1 MRRVWIVASLLL
13 PPSLAG
19 AEEEFDDH
27 VQLGGFFG
35 PRIFSN
41 DALLGWNPDAPAHPD
56 LVNSIGLG
64 VRAARPFFFMW
75 FLPEAELM
83 VVPTETTT
91 EMDVKTNV
99 VWLEPRVQIRIDL
112 LPKRRVEPFLI
123 VGGGAP
129 IALSSA
135 RKTFN

>member
-1 MRRVWIVASLLL
+1 MAIPTVAT
-13 PPSLAG
+13 

-41 DALLGWNPDAPAHPD
+41 DALLGYNYEQPAHPD
-56 LVNSIGLG
+56 LQNSIGLG
-64 VRAARPFFFMW
+64 IRAARPYFFMW
-75 FLPEAELM
+75 FLPEIELM

-99 VWLEPRVQIRIDL
+99 VWLEPRVQVRMSRL
-112 LPKRRVEPFLI
+112 LSLTN
-123 VGGGAP
+123 
-129 IALSSA
+129 S
-135 RKTFN
+135 